1 MYNAVLVVYHN
12 KSVDHLDL
20 MHILDVIDRD
30 IISYALHT
38 MQIYLIASGM
48 SRSVLWLMHII

>member
-38 MQIYLIASGM
+38 MQIYLIASGI
-48 SRSVLWLMHII
+48 SRSVN

>member
-20 MHILDVIDRD
+20 MHILDVIYLDITYITCFTYYTDIFDRK
-30 IISYALHT
+30 
-38 MQIYLIASGM
+38 
-48 SRSVLWLMHII
+48 